1 MEDAF
6 LRQTP
11 LVFPGQPGWYVV
23 LALLLVLAPA
33 RADSPVPVV
42 VTTAQQGPIL
52 RELNL
57 HGTVTAERNARL
69 SVATEGLVSAVNVD
83 TGDQVQAGDL
93 LLELDPELARL
104 RRDAAQASAAQ
115 ARIRRDDALRRL
127 QEARVLLPQRSI
139 AETAVRDLAAAQ
151 EEAGMFAQQAQA
163 EAALQE
169 ALLERHS
176 LRAPFAGVISTR
188 LTDLGEWLAPGQPVF
203 ELVGLD
209 GVRLDFAVPEDH
221 LESLHPGVEVDFV
234 TGAQPTARHRGRIE
248 SVVPVAEPGARTFL
262 LRVQPDG
269 EAARFLLPGMSVTAL
284 LQLATG
290 RSGVTVPRDAILRHP
305 DGRVVVWSVDE
316 AAGGNAVALENVVE
330 TGLAFGGRIEISAGL
345 APGRR
350 VVVRGNEALRPG
362 QALSV
367 TEAAP

>member
-1 MEDAF
+1 M
-6 LRQTP
+6 RQIP
-11 LVFPGQPGWYVV
+11 LVFPGHSLRYGV
-23 LALLLVLAPA
+23 LAMLLVLTPA

-42 VTTAQQGPIL
+42 VTSAMEVPIL
-52 RELNL
+52 RELSL

-69 SVATEGLVSAVNVD
+69 SVATEGLVCAVNVD
-83 TGDQVQAGDL
+83 TGDRVPAGAL

-115 ARIRRDDALRRL
+115 ARIRRDDARRRL

-139 AETAVRDLAAAQ
+139 AETAVRELEAAQ
-151 EEAGMFAQQAQA
+151 EEAAMFAQQAQA

-169 ALLERHS
+169 ALLQRHS

-203 ELVGLD
+203 ELVGLE
-209 GVRLDFAVPEDH
+209 GLRLDFAVPEDH
-221 LESLHPGVEVDFV
+221 LESLRPGAEVDFV
-234 TGAQPTARHRGRIE
+234 TGAQPAVRHRGRID
-248 SVVPVAEPGARTFL
+248 SIVPVAEPGARTFL
-262 LRVQPDG
+262 LRVQPDA
-269 EAARFLLPGMSVTAL
+269 EAARVLLPGMSVTAL

-316 AAGGNAVALENVVE
+316 AAGGAAVALENVVK
-330 TGLAFGGRIEISAGL
+330 TGLAFGGRIEISTGL

-362 QALSV
+362 QLLSV